1 MSEENNDYKPEPA
14 VVEALAKPALSRT
27 SDDATEAVVVIPEV
41 QGHVPRIA
49 EEQVIAL
56 SDENRQAAVDHIK
69 DTLTT
74 LKGLLDDLKELAP
87 ASQQGFLFQ
96 CAATLAKTRIEGAN
110 MLAAL
115 EGGTGAK
122 VKEDTRG
129 GARSNHLHLN
139 VTSAQFGEFIASQ
152 VKKAKNGK

>member
-1 MSEENNDYKPEPA
+1 MSDKTNEYGPDA
-14 VVEALAKPALSRT
+14 STVEALAKPVLETKEESP
-27 SDDATEAVVVIPEV
+27 VIVPEIE
-41 QGHVPRIA
+41 GHTPRIA
-49 EEQVIAL
+49 EEQVISL
-56 SDENRQAAVDHIK
+56 TEENRKAAVEHIR
-69 DTLTT
+69 DTLST
-74 LKGLLDDLKELAP
+74 LKDLLDDLKQLAP

-115 EGGTGAK
+115 EGGGG
-122 VKEDTRG
+122 VRGKEDTRG

>member
-1 MSEENNDYKPEPA
+1 MSDKINDYRPDPST
-14 VVEALAKPALSRT
+14 VEVLAKPVLGE
-27 SDDATEAVVVIPEV
+27 DEKQEAPLILPEV
-41 QGHVPRIA
+41 EGHSPRIA
-49 EEQVIAL
+49 EEQVISL
-56 SDENRQAAVDHIK
+56 SEENKKAAVEHIK
-69 DTLTT
+69 DTLST
-74 LKGLLDDLKELAP
+74 LKDLLDDLKDLAP

-115 EGGTGAK
+115 EGHGGVKT
-122 VKEDTRG
+122 KEDGRG

-139 VTSAQFGEFIASQ
+139 VTSAQFGDFIASQ